1 PASGFAFPL
10 GTTIVTSTARDGSG
24 NASTCTFT
32 VTVIDTQLPQ
42 ITCPANL
49 TVNLAPGVCT
59 SNVAFNVSAT
69 DNCLV
74 RSLTSVPASGF
85 AFPLGTTTVT
95 STARDTSGNSSSCSF
110 TVTVVGTPM
119 NITDQPANVT
129 AVNGGTATFT
139 AAANGALPIAV
150 QWQANT
156 GGGFTNIPNATTT
169 ALTVPANA
177 STVGSYRA
185 VFTNPCGTN
194 TTASATLTVGTSLT
208 CNIDGPDRVCPNAA
222 ASLFNAA
229 GFNTYQW
236 SISGNGSLVGA
247 VNNASVLVNAG
258 SAGSYTLGLQV
269 TDTIGRVGN
278 CSKVVSIEDLEAP
291 AISCP
296 GNITVNAAPG
306 VCTSNVTFVVNATD
320 NCAVANLTSAPASG
334 FAFPFGV
341 TTVTT
346 TVRDSSGNS
355 STCTFTV
362 TVLDTQLPQINC
374 PANLTVNSA
383 MGASTSNVTFNV
395 TATDNCL
402 VRSLTSVPP
411 SGFAFPVGITT
422 VTNTARDTSGNTST
436 CTFTVTVRDTR
447 PPQITCPANITA
459 SSAPGL
465 CTSNVTFTVTA
476 SSNGGVTN
484 VTSVPASG
492 FAFPVGTTTV
502 ISTARDSSGNSSTC
516 TFTVTVNDNQPPVL
530 SGLPA
535 SSLSVQCLGDVP
547 PVP

>member
-169 ALTVPANA
+169 TLRVPANP

-208 CNIDGPDRVCPNAA
+208 CNIDGPERVCPKAT
-222 ASLFNAA
+222 ASLFGAP
-229 GFNTYQW
+229 GFHTYQW
-236 SISGNGSLVGA
+236 SISGNGSLGGPS
-247 VNNASVLVNAG
+247 NNASVLVNAG
-258 SAGSYTLGLQV
+258 SAGSYTLALQV
-269 TDTIGRVGN
+269 TDTTGCIGN
-278 CSKVVSIEDLEAP
+278 CSKVVLIEDLEAP
-291 AISCP
+291 AISRP
-296 GNITVNAAPG
+296 ENIMVNATPG
-306 VCTSNVTFVVNATD
+306 VCTSNVTFTVIATD
-320 NCAVANLTSAPASG
+320 NCAVTNNTSSPASG
-334 FAFPFGV
+334 FAFPLGTTIV
-341 TTVTT
+341 TSTA
-346 TVRDSSGNS
+346 RDGSGNA

-362 TVLDTQLPQINC
+362 TVIDTQLPQITC
-374 PANLTVNSA
+374 PANLTVN
-383 MGASTSNVTFNV
+383 
-395 TATDNCL
+395 L
-402 VRSLTSVPP
+402 
-411 SGFAFPVGITT
+411 
-422 VTNTARDTSGNTST
+422 
-436 CTFTVTVRDTR
+436 
-447 PPQITCPANITA
+447 
-459 SSAPGL
+459 APGV
-465 CTSNVTFTVTA
+465 CTS
-476 SSNGGVTN
+476 
-484 VTSVPASG
+484 
-492 FAFPVGTTTV
+492 
-502 ISTARDSSGNSSTC
+502 
-516 TFTVTVNDNQPPVL
+516 
-530 SGLPA
+530 
-535 SSLSVQCLGDVP
+535 
-547 PVP
+547 